1 MRISHFFWICAPI
14 CVGLMRNFPA
24 SAVEQIDT
32 LATNGQT
39 NSIENTAPVVQSTP
53 EQNNSLA
60 QITSVSQLSDV
71 QPTDWAFQALQ
82 SLVERYGCIAGYP
95 DGTFRGNRAMTRY
108 EFAAGLNACL
118 DRVNELIAT
127 ATANLAS
134 KEDLETLQKLQEE
147 FSFELAT
154 LRTRID
160 TLEARTATL
169 EAQQFSTTTKLKGE
183 VIFAVAGVTGDEG
196 ATGQDLQDNP
206 ILGDRARLVFTS
218 SFTGKDQLVVRLN
231 AGNMSPFSGTVT
243 GTNMTRLSFDGNNGN
258 DAVVDEL
265 YYQFPLGSKTKVSVI
280 AQGYGSEN
288 LAPALNPLLQ
298 SDGSGAISR
307 FGRFSPLYRIP
318 DGPGVGISYK
328 LNDAF
333 QLSAAYRARNANNP
347 EEKNGLF
354 DGNSN
359 ILGQLTFTPSKNLSL
374 GLTYVSA
381 YFPGGT
387 GPGVDL
393 TGSTGSVNARQPFN
407 NVPTESHSYGAVAS
421 LRVSPKFTLS
431 GWVGMTEAEA
441 KAGVN
446 RGADATIWNWAATLA
461 FPDLG
466 QKGNLG
472 AMIVGMPPK
481 ATDNDIATRK
491 NRDTSLHL
499 EALYRHQINQ
509 NIAVTPGLIV
519 ILNPEHNDDND
530 TIYAGVIRTTFRF

>member
-1 MRISHFFWICAPI
+1 
-14 CVGLMRNFPA
+14 MRNFPA